1 MASIYQ
7 QFNFPSNETLN
18 NNNQLLQDQVLSS
31 DKVVKNLTAQFL
43 QDDQNQLQP
52 LDENLKKKIDGK
64 KSNGRCSVYFANDF
78 TSISN
83 HLSNLTRKK
92 ITFRLKSWTP
102 SIV

>member
-43 QDDQNQLQP
+43 QDDQKQLQP

-64 KSNGRCSVYFANDF
+64 NRMVVVQYILQMILNQFQ
-78 TSISN
+78 I
-83 HLSNLTRKK
+83 
-92 ITFRLKSWTP
+92 I
-102 SIV
+102 

>member
-64 KSNGRCSVYFANDF
+64 NRMVVVQYILQMILHQFQ
-78 TSISN
+78 I
-83 HLSNLTRKK
+83 
-92 ITFRLKSWTP
+92 I
-102 SIV
+102 

>member
-43 QDDQNQLQP
+43 QDDQKQLQP
-52 LDENLKKKIDGK
+52 EAKIEQTESTRVLWRREFVAGTLMSSLVELIDHLKMVQ
-64 KSNGRCSVYFANDF
+64 S
-78 TSISN
+78 
-83 HLSNLTRKK
+83 
-92 ITFRLKSWTP
+92 
-102 SIV
+102 